1 MPLRHV
7 VCQLRLEWPIP
18 DAVGPTEEHTREV
31 RFAAVRFCLGELVR
45 RRVVDLIWG
54 HPLTDEVGVDK
65 ARLISVRSSVRLDD
79 SNKRLEEL
87 NIISVAGVMA
97 LIVGANLV
105 LCLFECP
112 GALLPC
118 TEVAAVS
125 SDKSQ

>member
-1 MPLRHV
+1 MNWHILNV
-7 VCQLRLEWPIP
+7 IWDMMLLLM
-18 DAVGPTEEHTREV
+18 EV
-31 RFAAVRFCLGELVR
+31 RFAAVRFRLGELVR

-54 HPLTDEVGVDK
+54 HPLSDEVGVDK

-79 SNKRLEEL
+79 SDKRLEEL
-87 NIISVAGVMA
+87 NVISVAGVMA
-97 LIVGANLV
+97 LLVGANLV